1 MSPTQGQ
8 ADIKRATFAPAI
20 SKHLTAFLY
29 GWLPL
34 SNAYGIFY
42 CKTRTNLIAWR
53 RLFRCNTT
61 HIYHLT
67 AFPYIAKQNM
77 LNVHRHFFHCNTT
90 QDLSPFRG
98 SVNGCV
104 LSRGSVLRTSPP
116 ACILSCLWHY
126 FRVFRNL
133 EWWRLQPVNQWHT
146 QIWHLLYASITGL
159 FEFNNANLSNLFD
172 DKCTSYQ

>member
-8 ADIKRATFAPAI
+8 ADIIRETLAPAI
-20 SKHLTAFLY
+20 YFPSLARTVTVGSQPLWGQLY

-126 FRVFRNL
+126 F
-133 EWWRLQPVNQWHT
+133 
-146 QIWHLLYASITGL
+146 IW
-159 FEFNNANLSNLFD
+159 NANGIDMKNPDKKLSGKSD
-172 DKCTSYQ
+172 EIEVKIR